1 MCVACNSAPEGLEL
15 LDLGA
20 LIGRKGRIGSGIEE
34 IELGF
39 KVVCFDMLTTVREY
53 RLRCKNNLLYCR
65 TDRGKQ
71 AEKYLVAILVFKQM
85 ESSGSEIPRKTS
97 DRIVVVHK
105 EEIAKGE
112 TSEHIDLAVV
122 EILGR
127 GGSICNWGRDWV
139 GCHFIGIVV
148 DSKRFDDVVLLRIVT
163 KEMLLT
169 YPSLDKSIVASQ
181 LV

>member
-1 MCVACNSAPEGLEL
+1 MSIGY
-15 LDLGA
+15 GA
-20 LIGRKGRIGSGIEE
+20 KITFCTAGQIGESK
-34 IELGF
+34 L
-39 KVVCFDMLTTVREY
+39 
-53 RLRCKNNLLYCR
+53 KNIWCP
-65 TDRGKQ
+65 
-71 AEKYLVAILVFKQM
+71 AILVFKQM